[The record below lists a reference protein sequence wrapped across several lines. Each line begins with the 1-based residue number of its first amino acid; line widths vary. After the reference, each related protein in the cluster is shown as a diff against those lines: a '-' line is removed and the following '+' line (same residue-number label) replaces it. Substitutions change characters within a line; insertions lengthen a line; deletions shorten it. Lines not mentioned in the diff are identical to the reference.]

1 LIADM
6 TRFAMQRESILI
18 GIRSQREAPRV
29 RFERSD
35 AIAPGTIVIVVVRGE
50 LIVRCTSSAAVE
62 AMAFGGVATSPSAM
76 TLRDAGVELT
86 VSAGDAESDPQIDL
100 TLDDTPIEA
109 RVVPRK
115 EPPENLVTTVR
126 APAGLVVR
134 EAEWQPAPAREPP
147 PIHDET
153 GEAPTR
159 MQLLSD
165 VLPEGLPPTVA
176 SAPPAPAK
184 PPVVDAR
191 RQRLRRIA
199 LGAMLACSFVIA
211 MRAIRLHKARVARA
225 AAAAHIHPSASAQSV
240 VARQVSDPAPALPEA
255 TLAPRRS
262 WTTAASDPASA
273 RKEGSVTKARRAAD
287 ALANGAFAES
297 ASLYDDLAADHPGN
311 PAYARAAHI
320 LRARLDSPR

>member
-6 TRFAMQRESILI
+6 TRSAMQRESISI

-62 AMAFGGVATSPSAM
+62 AMAFGGIASTPSAM

-100 TLDDTPIEA
+100 TLDETPVEA
-109 RVVPRK
+109 RVVPRH

-134 EAEWQPAPAREPP
+134 EAEWQPAPELEPTP
-147 PIHDET
+147 ALDEA

-165 VLPEGLPPTVA
+165 VFPEG
-176 SAPPAPAK
+176 APPHTTTAPPPPAK
-184 PPVVDAR
+184 PPLVDPR

-199 LGAMLACSFVIA
+199 LAAMLACSFVIA
-211 MRAIRLHKARVARA
+211 MRAIRVHKARLARA
-225 AAAAHIHPSASAQSV
+225 AAAAAHVHPSASAEA
-240 VARQVSDPAPALPEA
+240 VAAKITDSPPPLPEA
-255 TLAPRRS
+255 TLAPRRN
-262 WTTAASDPASA
+262 WTPPPSDSGGA
-273 RKEGSVTKARRAAD
+273 RKEGGLTKARRAAD
-287 ALANGAFAES
+287 ALANGAFAEA
-297 ASLYDDLAADHPGN
+297 ASLYDDLASEHPGN
-311 PAYARAAHI
+311 PAYARTAHI